1 MHTSIQA
8 YEKSMKSL
16 KITQFLNKEDK
27 KQLQNYI
34 QEIPIG
40 KVKALAVKEN
50 SNDENNYN
58 TEEIIKI
65 KTIGLMI
72 SPCGILIPNVMMND
86 FLKDSTIK
94 FIPLN
99 EKFKLNVFRIKSDP
113 KKVSE
118 NWSLVFLESLI
129 GEFLFQVNLRDEY
142 YYKVEDSKP
151 LSKLIFVGYF
161 KEDYKDS
168 DKHVVES
175 KIFSENNYLISVG
188 RDILY
193 FISKVPIHSGFFYK
207 DNLEIYAVFNGE
219 MMDEVS
225 TNYKEWE
232 SKILK
237 SEGIENIYSDNNQ
250 YYKYGANILSE
261 KERKDIINSNVE
273 YKRIIVQ
280 QHVQKYDQQLYSM
293 IVNQINSKEKLNN
306 LLIGGSRSIER
317 ICKLA
322 NAECNLLDKELVYKV
337 LLTEKDKNNEI
348 KKLEFQ
354 SVGIDSNSLKITY
367 DCFYFSKTLTYLD
380 LTCTNLSADACLD
393 LSEFL
398 YYNKSLTTLILCNT
412 GLNCEKMP
420 IICNGVKNNVSLELL
435 NIGQNNFGIKKGNNN
450 VDDDQDYNSAM
461 ISIVDMLTNLKS
473 KRNTKKVFSFLSYEN
488 GFLADDSMYLF
499 QNIKGKIEFKY
510 LNYSDAAILVP
521 VCEIFSSI
529 LYNNISLKE
538 LVLSNCAI
546 EDDGFEKLLDGL
558 SNCIN
563 LAKIDLSNNLLT
575 FDSMKLFS
583 NYYLKTLKN
592 INLMYKYK
600 KFDDDDD
607 DYDIPVKSKFK
618 KFKFVEEF
626 VLNLDNNNIEF
637 EGIIDIFKGFS
648 SESPFLVI
656 SLANTSFKK
665 EDVASHL
672 WEPFDYLFTNNI
684 PLKKL
689 FLQRNNLT
697 DEDIISIFQN
707 LHNNETIQ
715 QLNLCQNNITLRGII
730 HITEKLRA
738 DLNFKLYVDRNP
750 FNSNKANDSVNQS
763 KIIPFKER
771 DLMKK
776 SSSRFSLQRRV
787 SQLSNRYQNQN
798 NFSRLLGFVYFID
811 NFKKKKKKKIEKE
824 KDIDKNKNKK
834 KEKEKIKK
842 DL

>member
-1 MHTSIQA
+1 
-8 YEKSMKSL
+8 
-16 KITQFLNKEDK
+16 
-27 KQLQNYI
+27 
-34 QEIPIG
+34 
-40 KVKALAVKEN
+40 
-50 SNDENNYN
+50 
-58 TEEIIKI
+58 
-65 KTIGLMI
+65 
-72 SPCGILIPNVMMND
+72 
-86 FLKDSTIK
+86 
-94 FIPLN
+94 
-99 EKFKLNVFRIKSDP
+99 
-113 KKVSE
+113 
-118 NWSLVFLESLI
+118 
-129 GEFLFQVNLRDEY
+129 
-142 YYKVEDSKP
+142 
-151 LSKLIFVGYF
+151 
-161 KEDYKDS
+161 
-168 DKHVVES
+168 
-175 KIFSENNYLISVG
+175 
-188 RDILY
+188 
-193 FISKVPIHSGFFYK
+193 
-207 DNLEIYAVFNGE
+207 
-219 MMDEVS
+219 
-225 TNYKEWE
+225 
-232 SKILK
+232 
-237 SEGIENIYSDNNQ
+237 
-250 YYKYGANILSE
+250 
-261 KERKDIINSNVE
+261 
-273 YKRIIVQ
+273 
-280 QHVQKYDQQLYSM
+280 
-293 IVNQINSKEKLNN
+293 
-306 LLIGGSRSIER
+306 
-317 ICKLA
+317 
-322 NAECNLLDKELVYKV
+322 
-337 LLTEKDKNNEI
+337 
-348 KKLEFQ
+348 
-354 SVGIDSNSLKITY
+354 
-367 DCFYFSKTLTYLD
+367 
-380 LTCTNLSADACLD
+380 
-393 LSEFL
+393 
-398 YYNKSLTTLILCNT
+398 
-412 GLNCEKMP
+412 
-420 IICNGVKNNVSLELL
+420 
-435 NIGQNNFGIKKGNNN
+435 
-450 VDDDQDYNSAM
+450 
-461 ISIVDMLTNLKS
+461 
-473 KRNTKKVFSFLSYEN
+473 
-488 GFLADDSMYLF
+488 
-499 QNIKGKIEFKY
+499 
-510 LNYSDAAILVP
+510 
-521 VCEIFSSI
+521 
-529 LYNNISLKE
+529 
-538 LVLSNCAI
+538 VLSNCAI